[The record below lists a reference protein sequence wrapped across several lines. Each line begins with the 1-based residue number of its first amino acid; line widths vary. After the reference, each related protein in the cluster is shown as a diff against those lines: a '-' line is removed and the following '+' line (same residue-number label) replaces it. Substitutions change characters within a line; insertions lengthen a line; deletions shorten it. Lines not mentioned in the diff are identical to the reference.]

1 MLPYT
6 NTIYITSVKECRDSP
21 LHICFFCDCAGI
33 LMHVSLE
40 WLHSGHDELTSSHFH
55 TGILSISLLNTF
67 NARMAMATEQ
77 LAVPLEVTA
86 DKHDHPLPVTN
97 ADIDHDHDHDNNN
110 DNDNDNEHE
119 DTRLEKNIRLKIDIR
134 LCSIAGLLCCL
145 NLLDSGILSSA
156 SVTSMLHDLNL
167 QGSRYSASIYTF
179 TIASVVFKLPC
190 TICVRLVGPRIWF
203 ALATFC
209 FGIIT
214 LCTAFIHTW
223 GQMIALR
230 VLLGI
235 AMSGVYPGMTYL
247 ISVWYTRREQQ
258 LRFAL
263 MQSGEVIGLATGN
276 IVNYALNHLDGRA
289 GLAGWRWMFLV
300 QGLISCVVGIL
311 TYWWM
316 IDFPEQ
322 AHRSFRFLS
331 EEEAQV
337 ASRRI
342 QKDRDDVIPEAFS
355 WQKVLVCFA
364 DPKLYGFSCMFFLLN
379 LVSTSLNYFLPII
392 LKSGMG
398 FSGNA
403 SIILST
409 PVRPSF

>member
-1 MLPYT
+1 
-6 NTIYITSVKECRDSP
+6 
-21 LHICFFCDCAGI
+21 
-33 LMHVSLE
+33 
-40 WLHSGHDELTSSHFH
+40 
-55 TGILSISLLNTF
+55 
-67 NARMAMATEQ
+67 MAVAPEHP
-77 LAVPLEVTA
+77 AVPLDITVE
-86 DKHDHPLPVTN
+86 KHDHPLPVPDV
-97 ADIDHDHDHDNNN
+97 DIDHNHDNNN
-110 DNDNDNEHE
+110 DNHGNEHE
-119 DTRLEKNIRLKIDIR
+119 NELTRLEKNIRLKIDIR
-134 LCSIAGLLCCL
+134 LCTIAGLLCCL

-167 QGSRYSASIYTF
+167 QGARYSASIYTF

-214 LCTAFIHTW
+214 LCSAFIHTW

-289 GLAGWRWMFLV
+289 GLVGWRWMFLI
-300 QGLISCVVGIL
+300 QGLISCVVGIF

-331 EEEAQV
+331 KEEARV

-342 QKDRDDVIPEAFS
+342 QKDRDDLIPEAFS
-355 WQKVLVCFA
+355 WRKVVVCFA

-409 PVRPSF
+409 PVSLFSSMMLQCGS